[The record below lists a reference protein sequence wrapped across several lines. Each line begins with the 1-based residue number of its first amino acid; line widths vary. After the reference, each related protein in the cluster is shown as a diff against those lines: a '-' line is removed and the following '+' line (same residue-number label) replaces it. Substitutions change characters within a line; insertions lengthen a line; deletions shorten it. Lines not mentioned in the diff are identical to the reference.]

1 MTIRITGMNSGLDT
15 ETIINELA
23 SARSVKVTSL
33 QKAQTKL
40 SWKIDAW
47 KSLNTKIYGLYTDT
61 LSDMRLTGSYSKKTT
76 KVSNANAVSVITGSN
91 AINGTQKLNITK
103 LAATGYLTG
112 GKITSVDGTE
122 VKSDTTLAQL
132 GLADGKK
139 ARFTLEMNGEQK
151 ELEFDSSSTIN
162 DVVKALKDEGLNA
175 NFDAATG
182 RIFASATKSGK
193 ASDFS
198 LTAADAESELALGML
213 GLNDKTVSLQ
223 SEDAFRAELVASYK
237 ARIEELKIQKD
248 NATLTQD
255 DIDAIE
261 EKITEL
267 QGMLKQDAGGNFLDE
282 LSDAGLSEAQIR
294 YEEYKNATS
303 PVIDKINA
311 NLATKIDGRDA
322 EIYLNG
328 AKFEFD
334 SNTFEING
342 LTFTISQVTD
352 PSGIPSEDNAIS
364 VTTETDTSGIYNMI
378 KDLFKK
384 YNELIKEMDTLYN
397 ADSASKYE
405 PLTNE
410 EKDEMSDKEIEEWEK
425 KIKDSLLRRD
435 STLGT
440 VASAM
445 KEIMLKGFTVTDKD
459 GNSSTKYLSSFGIST
474 LSYFKAL
481 DNEKGMYHID
491 GDEDDADTKN
501 NPDLLKTAIAS
512 DPDMVTSFFA
522 QLNTALYEKL
532 GDLMGRTD
540 YSSAYKVYN
549 DKLLDTELKGYDSK
563 ISDAQKKMNDYT
575 DKWYKKFSEMEVALS
590 KLNSKTS
597 AITNML
603 G

>member
-76 KVSNANAVSVITGSN
+76 KVSNANAVSVITGAN

-112 GKITSVDGTE
+112 GKITSEDGTE

-139 ARFTLEMNGEQK
+139 ARFTLEINGEQK
-151 ELEFDSSSTIN
+151 ELEFDSSSTIK

-175 NFDAATG
+175 SFDAATG
-182 RIFASATKSGK
+182 RIFASAAKSGK

-213 GLNDKTVSLQ
+213 GLNDS
-223 SEDAFRAELVASYK
+223 
-237 ARIEELKIQKD
+237 
-248 NATLTQD
+248 
-255 DIDAIE
+255 
-261 EKITEL
+261 
-267 QGMLKQDAGGNFLDE
+267 
-282 LSDAGLSEAQIR
+282 
-294 YEEYKNATS
+294 
-303 PVIDKINA
+303 
-311 NLATKIDGRDA
+311 LATKIDGRDA

-342 LTFTISQVTD
+342 LTFMICQVTD
-352 PSGIPSEDNAIS
+352 PSGVPSEDNAIS

-378 KDLFKK
+378 KDFFKK
-384 YNELIKEMDTLYN
+384 YNELIKELDTLYN

-405 PLTNE
+405 PLTDE
-410 EKDEMSDKEIEEWEK
+410 EKDAMSDKEIEEWEK

-481 DNEKGMYHID
+481 DNEKGIYHID

-522 QLNTALYEKL
+522 QLNTALYDKL

-549 DKLLDTELKGYDSK
+549 DKLLDTELKDYDSK